1 MRGKHNSISC
11 RLGRRPVKEGP
22 RPQLKVQGW
31 VEKSATRPM
40 KSVKEKLTIGT
51 WNVRTL
57 YATGKLDLL
66 REEMKNY
73 QWDILGL
80 SEVRWTKSGE
90 INGAEMIWAGHE
102 ERHENG
108 VGFLLSQKA
117 RKSLLGYNPV
127 SPRVIVARFSA
138 KPFNISVIQVYAATS
153 MSSEE
158 EINDF
163 YGELEEVLNDS
174 PKKDIKV
181 IMGDW
186 NAKVGTD
193 REGWETVMG
202 RFGYGERNE
211 RGERLLDFALQHE
224 MYICNTKFQQ

>member
-1 MRGKHNSISC
+1 
-11 RLGRRPVKEGP
+11 
-22 RPQLKVQGW
+22 
-31 VEKSATRPM
+31 
-40 KSVKEKLTIGT
+40 
-51 WNVRTL
+51 
-57 YATGKLDLL
+57 
-66 REEMKNY
+66 MKNY
-73 QWDILGL
+73 QWDIFGF

-90 INGAEMIWAGHE
+90 INGAKMIWAGHE

-108 VGFLLSQKA
+108 VGFILSQKGG
-117 RKSLLGYNPV
+117 KSLLGYNPV
-127 SPRVIVARFSA
+127 SPRLIVARFLA
-138 KPFNISVIQVYAATS
+138 KPLNISVIQVYAPTS

-158 EINDF
+158 DINDF

-174 PKKDIKV
+174 QKKDTKV

-211 RGERLLDFALQHE
+211 RGERLLDFALQHN
-224 MYICNTKFQQ
+224 MYICNTKFQQKPCRKWTLLSPNGDIKNMIDHILIDKRWIS